1 MKNFTF
7 RNRKKKDLVLN
18 KINNFFDKMETIE
31 KKIDKENGYCRQKLE
46 QLEKT
51 LNYEYGRFSI
61 EKIENIEA
69 Q

>member
-31 KKIDKENGYCRQKLE
+31 KKIDKENGYCR
-46 QLEKT
+46 
-51 LNYEYGRFSI
+51 
-61 EKIENIEA
+61 
-69 Q
+69 